1 MKITIRENAFET
13 NSSSIHAIVINRTAP
28 RDIHSL
34 DNLTQCFEPV
44 GEFGWEPER
53 YDMAEEKLDYLLQA
67 IYATNRNGHC
77 EDRLKE
83 ILGLDQNLEFLPP
96 SGYVDHDFE
105 LDDFVSDLFNDEEL
119 MKDFIYGTDSF
130 VDTGNDNS
138 EYHFPRFYIEQAE
151 RIEEET
157 GIPWEENDDFRITD
171 LSCNTPGLYIFIK

>member
-67 IYATNRNGHC
+67 IYAT
-77 EDRLKE
+77 
-83 ILGLDQNLEFLPP
+83 